1 MYHECKFYCRYSF
14 TVILHEKIENTWN
27 NIRLFVATFSRISNL
42 KISQVCVYR
51 CIEQL
56 FDQTSRMSWKRN
68 RERKNVTNLIF
79 LERRRRMKWIILL
92 YVSPYYFS
100 SIFSRNNFI
109 HFFTYN
115 HPFLDCTIITGTLCI
130 AITII

>member
-27 NIRLFVATFSRISNL
+27 NIRLFEATFSRISNL

-68 RERKNVTNLIF
+68 RERKKCYKLDF
-79 LERRRRMKWIILL
+79 LGNETSYEMD
-92 YVSPYYFS
+92 
-100 SIFSRNNFI
+100 NF
-109 HFFTYN
+109 
-115 HPFLDCTIITGTLCI
+115 TLCI
-130 AITII
+130 SVLFFLYIFT